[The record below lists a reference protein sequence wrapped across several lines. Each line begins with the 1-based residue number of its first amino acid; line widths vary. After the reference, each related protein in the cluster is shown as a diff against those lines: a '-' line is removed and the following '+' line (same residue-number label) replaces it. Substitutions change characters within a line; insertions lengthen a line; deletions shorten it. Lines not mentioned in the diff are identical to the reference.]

1 VKDYEFESMKNDE
14 QAEFLDKK
22 GIHDYMTVVGS
33 LIWVSGLRFDIL
45 FPTMYLAWSTK
56 APRRHHMRMAE
67 NVLMYLYTTKDCPLV
82 LGGSPEIDVHTFTD
96 ASLGTGPKGRS
107 VIANLTKLHPSAG
120 AVSACTKAT
129 NVVFTSSFEAELG
142 GVTRGMKASSRT
154 TNILTE
160 LRMVLSKVPHLWS
173 DNLAMVNFVKGE
185 GVAKGI
191 RHVELRMWYVRE
203 RYKEGSVVIDWIS
216 GETIPADK
224 LTKLG
229 TREEHEQFT
238 RDIMGHNLL

>member
-1 VKDYEFESMKNDE
+1 M
-14 QAEFLDKK
+14 
-22 GIHDYMTVVGS
+22 
-33 LIWVSGLRFDIL
+33 

-56 APRRHHMRMAE
+56 AQRKHHMRMAE
-67 NVLMYLYTTKDCPLV
+67 HVLMYLNTTNHYPLV
-82 LGGSPEIDVHTFTD
+82 LGGTSEIDVHTYTD

-107 VIANLTKLHPSAG
+107 VIANLTKLHPEAG
-120 AVSACTKAT
+120 AVSAYTKAT
-129 NVVFTSSFEAELG
+129 NVVFTSSFEAELD

-154 TNILTE
+154 TNILKE
-160 LRMVLSKVPHLWS
+160 LRMVLSAVPHLWS

-203 RYKEGSVVIDWIS
+203 RYKDGSVVIDWMS
-216 GETIPADK
+216 GKEIPADK

-229 TREEHEQFT
+229 SREDHEKFAH
-238 RDIMGHNLL
+238 DILGHGLLQQGELVDEVFAEE